1 MYLTTCQVNQQ
12 KEYQLLSG
20 RLVMTRRTPKLSV
33 EAKKQLSICCETLMD
48 KDVVMLYIE
57 QLESDLK
64 HAKQVNAVLMMQ
76 IGEQ

>member
-1 MYLTTCQVNQQ
+1 
-12 KEYQLLSG
+12 
-20 RLVMTRRTPKLSV
+20 MTRRTPKLSV

-57 QLESDLK
+57 QLESDLE

-76 IGEQ
+76 IGEQKEKE

>member
-57 QLESDLK
+57 QLENDLE

>member
-1 MYLTTCQVNQQ
+1 
-12 KEYQLLSG
+12 
-20 RLVMTRRTPKLSV
+20 MTRRTPKLSV

-48 KDVVMLYIE
+48 KDVVMLYVE
-57 QLESDLK
+57 QLENDLE

>member
-1 MYLTTCQVNQQ
+1 
-12 KEYQLLSG
+12 
-20 RLVMTRRTPKLSV
+20 MTRRTPKLSV
-33 EAKKQLSICCETLMD
+33 EAKKQLSICGETLMD

-57 QLESDLK
+57 QLESDLE

>member
-1 MYLTTCQVNQQ
+1 
-12 KEYQLLSG
+12 
-20 RLVMTRRTPKLSV
+20 
-33 EAKKQLSICCETLMD
+33 MD

-57 QLESDLK
+57 QLESDLE

>member
-1 MYLTTCQVNQQ
+1 
-12 KEYQLLSG
+12 
-20 RLVMTRRTPKLSV
+20 MTRRTPKLSV

-57 QLESDLK
+57 QLESDLE
-64 HAKQVNAVLMMQ
+64 HVKQVNAVLMMQ